1 MLEAQ
6 GLTNT
11 LVQQTLLGEAVAT
24 AGVGF
29 VLWDD
34 DRRYVAANLAACEL
48 LGCSLEELIGSTVGT
63 RTRGGSEVVA
73 HVVQQQ
79 LARGRV
85 TVDRFD
91 GGGTVELE
99 YVTFPTKAAGLP
111 YMGSVIWRE
120 QPAE

>member
-1 MLEAQ
+1 VLEAQ

-11 LVQQTLLGEAVAT
+11 LVQQTLLGEAVAA

-34 DRRYVAANLAACEL
+34 DRRYVAANSAACEL
-48 LGCSLEELIGSTVGT
+48 LGCSLEQLIGTTVGT
-63 RTRGGSEVVA
+63 RTRDGSEVVA

-99 YVTFPTKAAGLP
+99 YVTFATRAAGLP
-111 YMGSVIWRE
+111 YMGSLIWRE
-120 QPAE
+120 QPPE